1 MAQSEISDF
10 ESTIKA
16 IPGVLGCV
24 IISSHDGN
32 PAEIQA
38 FTTTGTD
45 RDEIQARIL
54 EELASRDFGDHNSR
68 VYVFELSAESYFD
81 DLESL
86 ERQVE
91 FAEQEAR
98 AAGPIGDG
106 TAPEGPRVVP
116 APAVAAGS
124 DGGGGSGVKRPR
136 VRKVSLSSS
145 SWTSEAT
152 VSLGEEGNEVVG
164 QASSE
169 KTPHGLKVVAE
180 ATLEAAGK
188 IAGDDVTFKV
198 KSASL
203 VNVGGQEA
211 VLVLVLEN
219 EQDMLGAALTRGGP
233 LHEATVRATLDAINR
248 RLGLRS

>member
-1 MAQSEISDF
+1 MSQSETSEF
-10 ESTIKA
+10 ESTIKGL
-16 IPGVLGCV
+16 PGVLGCV
-24 IISSHDGN
+24 IIAGGDGA
-32 PAEIQA
+32 PSEIQA
-38 FTTTGTD
+38 FTSTGTD
-45 RDEIQARIL
+45 RDEVQARIL
-54 EELASRDFGDHNSR
+54 EEMAAREFGDQNSR

-98 AAGPIGDG
+98 SAGPLGEDG
-106 TAPEGPRVVP
+106 TVPTSPPASPE
-116 APAVAAGS
+116 AIAKAGA
-124 DGGGGSGVKRPR
+124 RPR

-145 SWTSEAT
+145 SWTSEA
-152 VSLGEEGNEVVG
+152 VVALGEEGAEIVG
-164 QASSE
+164 QASAE
-169 KTPHGLKVVAE
+169 KTPHGLKVVAD

-188 IAGDDVTFKV
+188 IVAGEVTFKV

-219 EQDMLGAALTRGGP
+219 DQDMLGSALTRGGP

-248 RLGLRS
+248 RLGMRT

>member
-1 MAQSEISDF
+1 MAQSEIRDF

-24 IISSHDGN
+24 VIAGHDGN
-32 PAEIQA
+32 PTEIQA
-38 FTTTGTD
+38 FTSTGTD

-54 EELASRDFGDHNSR
+54 EEMASRDFGEENSR

-98 AAGPIGDG
+98 AAGPLG
-106 TAPEGPRVVP
+106 EGASEVP
-116 APAVAAGS
+116 APTRPPRGDMAPSRAA
-124 DGGGGSGVKRPR
+124 RPR

-152 VSLGEEGNEVVG
+152 VALGEEGDEVVG

-169 KTPHGLKVVAE
+169 KTPHGLKVVAD
-180 ATLEAAGK
+180 ATLEAASK
-188 IAGDDVTFKV
+188 IAGADATFKV

-211 VLVLVLEN
+211 VLVLVLED
-219 EQDMLGAALTRGGP
+219 EHDMLGAALTRGGP

-248 RLGLRS
+248 RLSFRT

>member
-1 MAQSEISDF
+1 VAQSEIRDF

-24 IISSHDGN
+24 IIASHEGN
-32 PAEIQA
+32 PSEIQA

-45 RDEIQARIL
+45 RDEIQSRIL
-54 EELASRDFGDHNSR
+54 EEMASRDFGDQNSR

-106 TAPEGPRVVP
+106 SAPEPPVP
-116 APAVAAGS
+116 TDAPATGAT
-124 DGGGGSGVKRPR
+124 GVTRPR
-136 VRKVSLSSS
+136 VRRVSLSSS
-145 SWTSEAT
+145 SWTSEA
-152 VSLGEEGNEVVG
+152 VVALGQEDNEVVG

-169 KTPHGLKVVAE
+169 KTPHGLKVVAD
-180 ATLEAAGK
+180 ATLEAASK
-188 IAGDDVTFKV
+188 IAGADVTFKV

-219 EQDMLGAALTRGGP
+219 DQDMLGAALTRGGP

-248 RLGLRS
+248 RLTFR

>member
-1 MAQSEISDF
+1 MAQSEISEF

-16 IPGVLGCV
+16 LPGVLGCV
-24 IISSHDGN
+24 IISGGDGA
-32 PAEIQA
+32 PSEIQA
-38 FTTTGTD
+38 FTSTGTD

-54 EELASRDFGDHNSR
+54 EELAARDFGDENSR

-98 AAGPIGDG
+98 AAGPIGDTASTGPAAAVADAPAPLPAG
-106 TAPEGPRVVP
+106 TAR
-116 APAVAAGS
+116 A
-124 DGGGGSGVKRPR
+124 RPR

-152 VSLGEEGNEVVG
+152 VSLGDDENEAVG
-164 QASSE
+164 QASAE
-169 KTPHGLKVVAE
+169 KTPHGLKVVAD
-180 ATLEAAGK
+180 ATLEAAQK
-188 IAGDDVTFKV
+188 IAGTETTFSV

-203 VNVGGQEA
+203 VNVGGLEA
-211 VLVLVLEN
+211 VLVLVLEDG
-219 EQDMLGAALTRGGP
+219 QDMLGAALTRGGP

-248 RLGLRS
+248 RLALRS

>member
-1 MAQSEISDF
+1 MAQSDIQEF
-10 ESTIKA
+10 ESTIKD

-24 IISSHDGN
+24 ILPGAGGN

-38 FTTTGTD
+38 FTTAGTD

-54 EELASRDFGDHNSR
+54 EELTARDFGDQNSR

-98 AAGPIGDG
+98 AAGPLGADG
-106 TAPEGPRVVP
+106 QPTTAPTAGPGDHPSV
-116 APAVAAGS
+116 GQ
-124 DGGGGSGVKRPR
+124 RPR

-145 SWTSEAT
+145 SWTAEAT
-152 VSLGEEGNEVVG
+152 VALGEEGNEIVG
-164 QASSE
+164 QASAE

-188 IAGDDVTFKV
+188 IAGDDVTFTV

-203 VNVGGQEA
+203 VNIGGQEA

-219 EQDMLGAALTRGGP
+219 DQDMLGTALTRGGP

-248 RLGLRS
+248 RLGLRA

>member
-1 MAQSEISDF
+1 MAQSEIT
-10 ESTIKA
+10 ELETTIKA
-16 IPGVLGCV
+16 LPGVLGCV
-24 IISSHDGN
+24 ILTSGQGSPN
-32 PAEIQA
+32 EIQA
-38 FTTTGTD
+38 FTSTGTD

-54 EELASRDFGDHNSR
+54 EEMAARDFGDENSR

-98 AAGPIGDG
+98 SAGAIGDQ
-106 TAPEGPRVVP
+106 PSGPASDVP
-116 APAVAAGS
+116 GS
-124 DGGGGSGVKRPR
+124 PVLRARPR
-136 VRKVSLSSS
+136 VRKVSLTSS
-145 SWTSEAT
+145 SWTSEA
-152 VSLGEEGNEVVG
+152 VVALGEEGNETVG
-164 QASSE
+164 QASAE

-180 ATLEAAGK
+180 ATLEAAQK
-188 IAGDDVTFKV
+188 IAGGGTTFKV

-203 VNVGGQEA
+203 VNVGGHEA

-219 EQDMLGAALTRGGP
+219 EQDMLGSALTRGGP

-248 RLGLRS
+248 RLALRSAG

>member
-1 MAQSEISDF
+1 MAQSEVQEF

-24 IISSHDGN
+24 LIAGGDGL
-32 PAEIQA
+32 PSEIQA
-38 FTTTGTD
+38 FTSTGTD

-54 EELASRDFGDHNSR
+54 EEMAARDFGDQNSR
-68 VYVFELSAESYFD
+68 IYVFELSAESYFD

-98 AAGPIGDG
+98 SAGPIGDDG
-106 TAPEGPRVVP
+106 P
-116 APAVAAGS
+116 APAAAAGPAGE
-124 DGGGGSGVKRPR
+124 GGARAKRPR
-136 VRKVSLSSS
+136 VRKVALSSS

-152 VSLGEEGNEVVG
+152 VALGEEGDEVVG

-180 ATLEAAGK
+180 ATLEAAAK
-188 IAGDDVTFKV
+188 IAGADVTFKV

-219 EQDMLGAALTRGGP
+219 DQDMLGAALTRGGP

-248 RLGLRS
+248 RLSFR

>member
-1 MAQSEISDF
+1 MAQSDIQEF
-10 ESTIKA
+10 ETTIKD

-24 IISSHDGN
+24 ILPGADGN

-45 RDEIQARIL
+45 RDEIQARVL
-54 EELASRDFGDHNSR
+54 EEMAARDFGDENSR

-98 AAGPIGDG
+98 AAGPIG
-106 TAPEGPRVVP
+106 EGETGP
-116 APAVAAGS
+116 APVPSAGPTEHPAVG
-124 DGGGGSGVKRPR
+124 KRPR

-164 QASSE
+164 SASAE

-188 IAGDDVTFKV
+188 IAGDEVTFKV

-219 EQDMLGAALTRGGP
+219 DQDMLGAALTRGGP

>member
-1 MAQSEISDF
+1 MAQADIQEF
-10 ESTIKA
+10 ESTIKD

-24 IISSHDGN
+24 ILPGPDGN
-32 PAEIQA
+32 PGEIQA

-54 EELASRDFGDHNSR
+54 EEMASRDFGNENSR

-98 AAGPIGDG
+98 AAGPIGEDG
-106 TAPEGPRVVP
+106 SAPLASPP
-116 APAVAAGS
+116 ASPEAIAKAGA
-124 DGGGGSGVKRPR
+124 RPR

-145 SWTSEAT
+145 SWTSEAM
-152 VSLGEEGNEVVG
+152 VALGEEGSEIVG
-164 QASSE
+164 QASAE
-169 KTPHGLKVVAE
+169 KTPHGLKVVAD

-188 IAGDDVTFKV
+188 IVAGEVTFKV

-219 EQDMLGAALTRGGP
+219 DQDMLGSALTRGGP

-248 RLGLRS
+248 RLGMRT

>member
-1 MAQSEISDF
+1 M
-10 ESTIKA
+10 T
-16 IPGVLGCV
+16 
-24 IISSHDGN
+24 
-32 PAEIQA
+32 
-38 FTTTGTD
+38 
-45 RDEIQARIL
+45 
-54 EELASRDFGDHNSR
+54 SRDFGDQNSR

-98 AAGPIGDG
+98 AAGPGAITTVDEEPTPKPPPSEVPVG
-106 TAPEGPRVVP
+106 APTKE
-116 APAVAAGS
+116 
-124 DGGGGSGVKRPR
+124 RPR
-136 VRKVSLSSS
+136 VRKVSLTSS
-145 SWTSEAT
+145 SWTSEA
-152 VSLGEEGNEVVG
+152 VVALGHEDHEIVG

-180 ATLEAAGK
+180 ATIEAAQAL
-188 IAGDDVTFKV
+188 AGDTVTFKV

-219 EQDMLGAALTRGGP
+219 DQDMLGSALTRGGP

-248 RLGLRS
+248 RLMLR

>member
-1 MAQSEISDF
+1 MLPEATRGDFVAQSEIQEF
-10 ESTIKA
+10 ETTIKD

-24 IISSHDGN
+24 ILPGSDGN
-32 PAEIQA
+32 PAEVQA
-38 FTTTGTD
+38 FTSTGTD

-54 EELASRDFGDHNSR
+54 EEMAARDFGDQNSR

-98 AAGPIGDG
+98 AAGPIGADG
-106 TAPEGPRVVP
+106 QPLP
-116 APAVAAGS
+116 APSQGPAEHPAVG
-124 DGGGGSGVKRPR
+124 KRPR

-152 VSLGEEGNEVVG
+152 VALGEEGNEVIG
-164 QASSE
+164 QASAE

-180 ATLEAAGK
+180 ATLEAASK
-188 IAGDDVTFKV
+188 IAGDVVFKV

-219 EQDMLGAALTRGGP
+219 DQDMLGAALTRGGP

-248 RLGLRS
+248 RLGLR